1 MTLNLKGEIG
11 EQLRMILPVDS
22 TEYRQFI
29 NLEKMKDIPKSDAGS
44 ISLDQFNQNEDP
56 VENLEDNFD
65 EDQRNYSQKES
76 EKGEESD
83 EQIKELPQRPF

>member
-1 MTLNLKGEIG
+1 
-11 EQLRMILPVDS
+11 
-22 TEYRQFI
+22 
-29 NLEKMKDIPKSDAGS
+29 MKDIPKSDAGS

-83 EQIKELPQRPF
+83 EQIKELPQRPV

>member
-1 MTLNLKGEIG
+1 
-11 EQLRMILPVDS
+11 MILPVDS

-65 EDQRNYSQKES
+65 ED
-76 EKGEESD
+76 
-83 EQIKELPQRPF
+83 